1 MNPEDVPVVFAQGT
15 IRLAVASN
23 LMASTQTQ
31 VPDLRNGYAQL
42 FCFLASEV
50 LRAELANAPVGTA
63 EIMEDFHGRLG
74 AGVPEDLRRDFILL
88 SPDEFDE
95 TWSALKDQASRDQV
109 DMEELADALLH
120 INEVMSFFLSMQKG
134 GEAEL

>member
-1 MNPEDVPVVFAQGT
+1 MNPEDVPVVFAKKTVQS
-15 IRLAVASN
+15 AVTSF
-23 LMASTQTQ
+23 LMASTKAQ
-31 VPDLRNGYAQL
+31 VPDLSSGYAQL

-63 EIMEDFHGRLG
+63 EIMEDFHLRLG

-88 SPDEFDE
+88 SADEFDA
-95 TWSALKDQASRDQV
+95 TWSALEEQASRDQV

-120 INEVMSFFLSMQKG
+120 INEVMSFFLSMQTG
-134 GEAEL
+134 GEAEP